1 MCNSVKKITVYAFA
15 LVNLIAGLFASYLF
29 AHNTF
34 RPVPGADWFTVNENT
49 DSNFSS
55 PVSGCSGTSDTWL
68 GTTSADW
75 NAGSNWCSGF
85 VPSSSTAVLIPAG
98 TPNNPVISN
107 ADAWAASIA
116 ISSGASLTMTGTY
129 NLTLSNSGSL

>member
-1 MCNSVKKITVYAFA
+1 MCNTVKKITIYAFV
-15 LVNLIAGLFASYLF
+15 LVSLITSLFAVVLF

-34 RPVPGADWFTVNENT
+34 RPASDADWFTVNKNT
-49 DSNFSS
+49 DSGFGS
-55 PVSGCSGTSDTWL
+55 PVSGCPGTSDTWL
-68 GTTSADW
+68 GATSADW
-75 NAGSNWCSGF
+75 NAGSNWGSGF
-85 VPSSSTAVLIPAG
+85 VPSSLTAVLIPAG